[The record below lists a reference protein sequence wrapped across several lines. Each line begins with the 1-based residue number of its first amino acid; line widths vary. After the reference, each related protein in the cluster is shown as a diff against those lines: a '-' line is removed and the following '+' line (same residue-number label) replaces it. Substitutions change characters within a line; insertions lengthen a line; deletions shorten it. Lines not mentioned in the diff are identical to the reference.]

1 MKGSAA
7 VSARPS
13 RALRVTLLAALLW
26 LTACLGNQPA
36 STATGTRSAAQ
47 RAELERKIGQML
59 LVGFRGM
66 EVEDSGPITEQ
77 IRAGQIGGI
86 VLFDFD
92 VLNHE
97 PQRNIRSPE
106 QVKALVDGLQGL
118 ADDVLFVAVDAEGGR
133 VNRLKEQYGFAPTM
147 SQEEL
152 GSRGL
157 QAIREQADDIGTTM
171 RELGINVNLAPVVDL
186 NTNRESPA
194 IGALGRSF
202 SNDPKVVTE
211 YAQATIASY
220 HQNGVLTAIKH
231 FPGHGSAKADSHLG
245 FVDVSATWSDAE
257 LEPYRSLI
265 DAGMADMVMT
275 AHVFNRKLDP
285 SWPATLS
292 PSIINGLLRK
302 QLGFD
307 GVVLSDDMQM
317 GAITEHYSLKTVLR
331 QTLLAG
337 VDMISFANNN
347 PRAYEPDIAP
357 RAIDVI
363 VSLIEDGTINEA
375 RIDQSVMRIQRL
387 KHRLIS

>member
-307 GVVLSDDMQM
+307 GVVLSDDM
-317 GAITEHYSLKTVLR
+317 
-331 QTLLAG
+331 
-337 VDMISFANNN
+337 
-347 PRAYEPDIAP
+347 
-357 RAIDVI
+357 
-363 VSLIEDGTINEA
+363 
-375 RIDQSVMRIQRL
+375 
-387 KHRLIS
+387 